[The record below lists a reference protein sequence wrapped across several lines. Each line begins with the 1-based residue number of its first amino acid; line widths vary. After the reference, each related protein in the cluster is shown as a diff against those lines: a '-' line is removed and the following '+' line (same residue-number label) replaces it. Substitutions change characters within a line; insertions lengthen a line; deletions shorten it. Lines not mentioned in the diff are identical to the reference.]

1 MIQDLNGTWRPP
13 AFLAPKP
20 FLRLWYLGPLSLGL
34 GQLSPLHSCSF
45 LTSTSTETCASGQ
58 IPSLPGFL
66 PSSPNRPWPAS
77 SPLLCK
83 HLNPGIKN
91 FSVFPEEASEPDL
104 FFYPAL
110 RQKRR
115 GAESLDAFPLSLQ
128 VRPAPRSV
136 QSHQLP
142 TPLTSNGFCP
152 CLMLQILQG
161 TGF

>member
-1 MIQDLNGTWRPP
+1 MIEWCKEAP

-20 FLRLWYLGPLSLGL
+20 LFRLWYLGPLSLGL
-34 GQLSPLHSCSF
+34 GQVLPLHSCSF
-45 LTSTSTETCASGQ
+45 LTSTSTETWASSQ
-58 IPSLPGFL
+58 IPSLPGFV
-66 PSSPNRPWPAS
+66 PSSANRPWLAS

-83 HLNPGIKN
+83 HLNPRIKN
-91 FSVFPEEASEPDL
+91 FRVFSEEASEADL
-104 FFYPAL
+104 FFYPEL
-110 RQKRR
+110 SQKRR
-115 GAESLDAFPLSLQ
+115 GAVLLDAFRLSLQ
-128 VRPAPRSV
+128 AHPASRSV